1 MRVQVPQEQSRF
13 FDGRKIRVS
22 SSSRKYRAALIFN
35 REEELENF
43 SVVKRVGTNGNSGEQ
58 SRIEDIARPLL
69 SIQLH
74 CYPGTFDTP
83 TDLQSQW
90 LSTQLTSQPRN
101 NRGKPQETAVALW
114 IQPRGHLFRDSPQSL
129 SRFHGPHLRCSQP
142 FTIEKI
148 ASMAILILS
157 IGGGG
162 EKNNN

>member
-69 SIQLH
+69 SIQL
-74 CYPGTFDTP
+74 
-83 TDLQSQW
+83 SIVIRER
-90 LSTQLTSQPRN
+90 LTR
-101 NRGKPQETAVALW
+101 RL
-114 IQPRGHLFRDSPQSL
+114 ICSL
-129 SRFHGPHLRCSQP
+129 SGFL
-142 FTIEKI
+142 
-148 ASMAILILS
+148 L
-157 IGGGG
+157 
-162 EKNNN
+162 N